1 MPAFS
6 LVGSYQVEPAADFP
20 SGSSAITTRL
30 TEAVVL
36 DLYSRKDMIL
46 AADAAADVEFD
57 SLTQAEVVI
66 VRCSSKVTVTVTSAD
81 GATQVFPA
89 DPLAVIIS
97 KTVPFTAVSL
107 TRVAGTE
114 TTCQVFIGQKTP

>member
-6 LVGSYQVEPAADFP
+6 LVGSYQVEPSADFP

-36 DLYSRKDMIL
+36 DLFSRKDYIL
-46 AADAAADVEFD
+46 TADPAVTVEFD
-57 SLTQAEVVI
+57 SMTRAEVVI

-81 GATQVFPA
+81 GSAQVFPA
-89 DPLAVIIS
+89 DPLALIIS
-97 KTVPFTAVSL
+97 KTVPYTAVTL